1 MSFSSRQLGLFTAT
15 CLSVA
20 VMHGLPVAS
29 QTSNQNSSPNSS
41 QTSLSPRF
49 SPDPQI
55 YNSVTSGSTPLS
67 ALASAQNS
75 KGRCQGFATDKP
87 NYKIRLKEPFGF
99 LSLKVFSGG
108 GEIVL
113 LVKGFDGTYC
123 RDEPNPE
130 LSGAWPAGEYQIW
143 VGSKS
148 GDRTQYRLSISETR
162 Q

>member
-1 MSFSSRQLGLFTAT
+1 MIFSSRHLGLFTAT

-20 VMHGLPVAS
+20 AICGLPVAS
-29 QTSNQNSSPNSS
+29 QTSN

-55 YNSVTSGSTPLS
+55 YSGTTNGSVPLATLAGSQTT
-67 ALASAQNS
+67 N
-75 KGRCQGFATDKP
+75 GRCQGYSADRP
-87 NYKIRLKEPFGF
+87 NHKITLKVPFGF
-99 LSLKVFSGG
+99 LSLKVLSGG
-108 GEIVL
+108 DITL
-113 LVKGFDGTYC
+113 LVKGPDGIYC

-130 LSGAWPAGEYQIW
+130 LSGAWPSGEYQVW

-162 Q
+162 QLSK

>member
-1 MSFSSRQLGLFTAT
+1 
-15 CLSVA
+15 
-20 VMHGLPVAS
+20 MHGLPVAS

-41 QTSLSPRF
+41 QILLSPRF

-55 YNSVTSGSTPLS
+55 YNGVSSGTTPLETFS
-67 ALASAQNS
+67 NS
-75 KGRCQGFATDKP
+75 QTRITPGRCPGYATAKP
-87 NYKIRLKEPFGF
+87 NYKIRLKESFGF

-108 GEIVL
+108 DITL
-113 LVKGFDGTYC
+113 LVEGPDGNYC
-123 RDEPNPE
+123 KHASNPE